1 MPRYNPAEIEPKW
14 QKYWEDNRTFRTPDQ
29 PTGEKL
35 YVLDMFPYP
44 SGAGL
49 HVGHPEGYT
58 ATDIVCRYARMRGKS
73 VLHPM
78 GFDAFGLPAEEHA
91 IRTNTPPRVSTE
103 KNIAEFTRQ
112 LKMLGFSYDWDRV
125 LATTD
130 VEYFRWTQWIFLVLF
145 DTWFDHKAQKGRPIS
160 ELPIPQEIQTQGEAA
175 IGRYRDRHRLAY
187 QDDALVNWCPAL
199 GTVLANEEVI
209 DGKSE
214 RGGHPVQ
221 RIPLRQWMLRITAYA
236 ERLLSD
242 LEGLDWSPGIKK
254 LQSDWIGRSVGAEV
268 DFFLGDQA
276 QFAQWSN
283 QRLSHGLPE
292 TAAGDCLRVYT
303 TRPDTLFGATYMVI
317 APEHPL
323 VGKLTSTQQ
332 RAAVQAYCDAVSFKS
347 DRERTEGDAKKKTG
361 VFTGAHA
368 INPVNGQEIPI
379 WIADY
384 VLVSYGTG
392 AIMAVP
398 AHDERDYEFAKT
410 FDIPVV
416 PVVKPEGSQPL
427 DMNQLLSGGCCY
439 SGQGTVINS
448 QQYDGLDTSECKTRI
463 TEDLARSAL
472 GRQAVNYKLR
482 DWLFSRQRFWGE
494 PFPILHELD
503 AQGSPTGSIRALQP
517 EDLPLDLPALEDYK
531 PHGKPEPPLGKSP
544 DDWLYVELD
553 GKRYRRET
561 NTMPQWAGSCWYY
574 LRFIDPRNSQAF
586 CDPEKER
593 AWMPVDLYVGGA
605 EHAVLHLLYSR
616 FWHKVLYDRGH
627 VSVKEPFQKLVN
639 QGMILGEV
647 EYTAYQVEGQWVDS
661 ESLTRDAQT
670 GATICKQTKKEAQ
683 LFRLAEA
690 QVTKKGDGFVLVDH
704 PDFKVDSRAHKMSK
718 SRGNVVNPDEIVR
731 EYGADSLR
739 LYEMFMGPLEATKPW
754 SMSGVSGVRNFLDR
768 VWRMIMDVRSDEVVL
783 LPNVSD
789 QPMSGEQAQMLHRT
803 IATVTD
809 DLESMSFNTAI
820 ARLMEFVNFFTKQE
834 VRPRTAMCD
843 FTKLLSPLA
852 PHLAEELWQHLGHSQ
867 SLAYDAW
874 PSFDPALTRAAQV
887 EVPLQI
893 NGKVRAKISVPAEC
907 SQEELQSL
915 ALADSRIAE
924 LTSGKQILKIIV
936 VPGRLVNVV
945 IR

>member
-1 MPRYNPAEIEPKW
+1 
-14 QKYWEDNRTFRTPDQ
+14 
-29 PTGEKL
+29 
-35 YVLDMFPYP
+35 
-44 SGAGL
+44 
-49 HVGHPEGYT
+49 
-58 ATDIVCRYARMRGKS
+58 
-73 VLHPM
+73 
-78 GFDAFGLPAEEHA
+78 
-91 IRTNTPPRVSTE
+91 
-103 KNIAEFTRQ
+103 
-112 LKMLGFSYDWDRV
+112 
-125 LATTD
+125 
-130 VEYFRWTQWIFLVLF
+130 
-145 DTWFDHKAQKGRPIS
+145 
-160 ELPIPQEIQTQGEAA
+160 
-175 IGRYRDRHRLAY
+175 
-187 QDDALVNWCPAL
+187 
-199 GTVLANEEVI
+199 
-209 DGKSE
+209 
-214 RGGHPVQ
+214 
-221 RIPLRQWMLRITAYA
+221 
-236 ERLLSD
+236 
-242 LEGLDWSPGIKK
+242 
-254 LQSDWIGRSVGAEV
+254 
-268 DFFLGDQA
+268 
-276 QFAQWSN
+276 
-283 QRLSHGLPE
+283 
-292 TAAGDCLRVYT
+292 
-303 TRPDTLFGATYMVI
+303 
-317 APEHPL
+317 
-323 VGKLTSTQQ
+323 
-332 RAAVQAYCDAVSFKS
+332 
-347 DRERTEGDAKKKTG
+347 
-361 VFTGAHA
+361 
-368 INPVNGQEIPI
+368 
-379 WIADY
+379 
-384 VLVSYGTG
+384 
-392 AIMAVP
+392 
-398 AHDERDYEFAKT
+398 
-410 FDIPVV
+410 
-416 PVVKPEGSQPL
+416 
-427 DMNQLLSGGCCY
+427 
-439 SGQGTVINS
+439 
-448 QQYDGLDTSECKTRI
+448 
-463 TEDLARSAL
+463 
-472 GRQAVNYKLR
+472 
-482 DWLFSRQRFWGE
+482 
-494 PFPILHELD
+494 
-503 AQGSPTGSIRALQP
+503 
-517 EDLPLDLPALEDYK
+517 
-531 PHGKPEPPLGKSP
+531 
-544 DDWLYVELD
+544 
-553 GKRYRRET
+553 
-561 NTMPQWAGSCWYY
+561 
-574 LRFIDPRNSQAF
+574 
-586 CDPEKER
+586 
-593 AWMPVDLYVGGA
+593 
-605 EHAVLHLLYSR
+605 
-616 FWHKVLYDRGH
+616 
-627 VSVKEPFQKLVN
+627 VKEPFQKLVN